1 MTEEVRGF
9 PFVTTELHGAGF
21 VIDYEV
27 ESVADFIAQTI
38 KTLEEEVISRELLQ
52 QMFFWSYAAGILRDI
67 KRYITHDGT
76 GWTADSSIIV
86 GHFDGEQLCRDLVDA
101 TRKMAIDHDDD
112 VPILLFGPFSDAQ
125 LELLSAPTPP
135 AFQPPPHE

>member
-1 MTEEVRGF
+1 MTEEVRRL

-21 VIDYEV
+21 ALDYEV

-52 QMFFWSYAAGILRDI
+52 QMFFWSYAVGILRDV
-67 KRYITHDGT
+67 KRYITSDGT
-76 GWTADSSIIV
+76 GWTADSSIVV

-101 TRKMAIDHDDD
+101 TRKIAIGHNDD
-112 VPILLFGPFSDAQ
+112 VPVLLFGPFSDAE
-125 LELLSAPTPP
+125 LELLSAPIPP
-135 AFQPPPHE
+135 AFQLPPRE